1 MFALQ
6 TGFDRVDERTAK
18 GWTGISKYSD
28 GGEERF
34 SILLVE
40 IICPDVTTRMEFDRP
55 GALCHR

>member
-1 MFALQ
+1 LQ